1 MQVRLRER
9 KMRSYGESGI
19 ALLRCAEREEG
30 QQQQEC
36 GEAECLNE
44 EAAVGAIATIWGPAL
59 MVA

>member
-1 MQVRLRER
+1 
-9 KMRSYGESGI
+9 MRSYGESGI